1 MYKKNDQSSRGN
13 TAQISLRDYRATD
26 RRCSQCSY
34 FDAIAEYRDRVRL
47 RFRFHFLYVILR
59 MLIAA
64 LDFALGLFDL
74 RLHFPLDLFL
84 AASAWTLISPAC
96 TKDDIPINATPD
108 TVIIMTFFI
117 KALRL

>member
-13 TAQISLRDYRATD
+13 TAQISLCDYRATD
-26 RRCSQCSY
+26 RRCSWCSY
-34 FDAIAEYRDRVRL
+34 FEAIREYRDRARL

-84 AASAWTLISPAC
+84 GRFSLALDLPGR

-108 TVIIMTFFI
+108 TVIIMAFFI
-117 KALRL
+117 KALRM